1 MYIEY
6 GEQSAMETVNIRNLR
21 GKYLR
26 ENAQQGKPLAITKAG
41 ALIGVVIPVAAA
53 WVENLIDY
61 NWSAVRQ
68 SITEGEQAAAA
79 GTRLTTIAD
88 LVASADAGDDED
100 VSGHGL
106 PEKLAVPTVVAA
118 LTGRTVAQAPESKEI
133 LARLQQ
139 AFNPPSA
146 ASAGP
151 DGRPAGP
158 AMRTVRVGDL
168 SADEIEQAGRD
179 GQTLAVTH
187 NRKLIGIII
196 PVTRDLVEFLI
207 EQNMSRILQN
217 IALSEKISAQDQM
230 ITLDQV
236 LDEPPGPAASSKETV
251 NR

>member
-1 MYIEY
+1 
-6 GEQSAMETVNIRNLR
+6 METVNIRNLR

-26 ENAQQGKPLAITKAG
+26 EKTEQGKPLAITKAG
-41 ALIGVVIPVAAA
+41 ALIGVVIPVASA

-61 NWSAVRQ
+61 NWSHVRQ

-79 GTRLTTIAD
+79 GTRLTTLAD
-88 LVASADAGDDED
+88 VVGDAEAADDTA
-100 VSGHGL
+100 GHGWPEKL
-106 PEKLAVPTVVAA
+106 PEKPPEKLGVPTVVAA

-139 AFNPPSA
+139 AFNPSA
-146 ASAGP
+146 DP
-151 DGRPAGP
+151 DGRRAGP

-168 SADEIEQAGRD
+168 SADEIERAGRD

-187 NRKLIGIII
+187 NRRLTGIII

-217 IALSEKISAQDQM
+217 IALSEKISARDQVT
-230 ITLDQV
+230 TLDQI
-236 LDEPPGPAASSKETV
+236 LGARRAGAPSE
-251 NR
+251 